1 MEETYPAKEIYHER
15 QKLWF
20 CGQLQYK
27 AFSKEQL
34 DDIALNLTK
43 SDSKIKNLN
52 LLLINPHKSVLGVG
66 NYDINVLEV
75 ALKQYDLEIQWF
87 DARKDIRTVIQFTDP
102 TLFGII
108 LNTQATRL
116 YFWTSNHW
124 IAVKPFFSDDK
135 ETPPEIYNLDSKLS
149 KPLKFDNIEQVYRFL
164 GTTVYKEGGQIF
176 IVKSKPNKDG
186 NESE

>member
-20 CGQLQYK
+20 CGQLQNK

-43 SDSKIKNLN
+43 KK
-52 LLLINPHKSVLGVG
+52 GVG

-135 ETPPEIYNLDSKLS
+135 EIPDIYNLDSKLS
-149 KPLKFDNIEQVYRFL
+149 KPLKFDDIDQVYRFL
-164 GTTVYKEGGQIF
+164 GATVYNEGGQIF
-176 IVKSKPNKDG
+176 IVKRKPIKDG